1 MQSLSLAIFHCGRI
15 PFKKHCHFCK
25 GEGKWKI
32 PGVWVGFFFLLAW
45 DVASATGDNTSS
57 VWQHNNI
64 FFQCF
69 YKQRCL
75 TMNKNFRPLYLQTYS
90 HLKSISSVNLE
101 LVKIL

>member
-1 MQSLSLAIFHCGRI
+1 MAEYLLKNTVIFVRE
-15 PFKKHCHFCK
+15 K
-25 GEGKWKI
+25 GSGKYQEF
-32 PGVWVGFFFLLAW
+32 GLVVFFLLAW